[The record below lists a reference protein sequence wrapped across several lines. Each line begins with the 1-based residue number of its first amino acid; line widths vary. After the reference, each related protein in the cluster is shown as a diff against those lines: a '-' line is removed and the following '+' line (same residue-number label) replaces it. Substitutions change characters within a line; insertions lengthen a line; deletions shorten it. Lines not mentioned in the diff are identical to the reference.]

1 MEAGAR
7 FAHCHGQIINIFH
20 YGGVYLQDLL
30 IRGGNSLKGQVRISG
45 SKNAILPIM
54 AGCLLSDGE
63 IILNGVPDLEDI
75 KVMSEVLEILGAV
88 IKRQDDVL
96 VINCSSV
103 DACEVPEYIS
113 RKMRASNLV
122 MGALLSRFGRARVAY
137 PGGCAIGSRPMDLH
151 LKGFTNLGYEVADEY
166 GYMSGLKKNAAGKE
180 IMLDFPSVGATE
192 NIIMASALIPGTTII
207 RNAARE
213 PEIIDLQN
221 FLNRM
226 GAKIRGA
233 GLDCI
238 RVEGVTRLGGVEHTV
253 IPDRIEA
260 GTFMAAAAITRGD
273 VYLENVIHEH
283 IQPTIAKLREM
294 GAEIILN
301 GNGIRII
308 GNKKIRATDVK
319 TMPYPGFPTDMQ
331 PQFMALL
338 SVARGTSV
346 IVETIFE
353 NRFMHVP
360 ELRRMGAEIKI
371 EGRVAIIKG
380 KSHLEGAVVEVTDL
394 RAGAA
399 LILAGLYA
407 EGETRLGH
415 LEHVERGYENIHLK
429 LKNLGADLCCHP

>member
-1 MEAGAR
+1 M
-7 FAHCHGQIINIFH
+7 QN
-20 YGGVYLQDLL
+20 LL

-54 AGCLLSDGE
+54 AASILSHGE
-63 IILNGVPDLEDI
+63 IILNAVPDLEDI
-75 KVMSEVLEILGAV
+75 KVMSEVLEILGAT
-88 IKRQDDVL
+88 IQRRKDVL
-96 VINCSSV
+96 IINCANIDSF
-103 DACEVPEYIS
+103 EVPEHIS

-122 MGALLSRFGRARVAY
+122 MGALLSRFGRAKVAY

-151 LKGFTNLGYEVADEY
+151 LKGFNSLGYEITDEY
-166 GYMSGLKKNAAGKE
+166 GYMSGINRNAAGKE

-192 NIIMASALIPGTTII
+192 NIIMAAALIPGTTII

-260 GTFMAAAAITRGD
+260 GTFMTAAAITRGD
-273 VYLENVIHEH
+273 IYLDNVIHEH
-283 IQPTIAKLREM
+283 IQPTIAKLRET
-294 GAEIILN
+294 GAEIMLN
-301 GNGIRII
+301 SSGIRII
-308 GNKKIRATDVK
+308 GSKKIRSTDIK

-338 SVARGTSV
+338 SVAKGTS
-346 IVETIFE
+346 IMVETIFE

-360 ELRRMGAEIKI
+360 ELRRMGADIKI

-380 KSHLEGAVVEVTDL
+380 KNHLEGAAVEATDL

-407 EGETRLGH
+407 EGETRLSH
-415 LEHVERGYENIHLK
+415 LEHIERGYDNIHLK
-429 LKNLGADLCCHP
+429 LQSLGADIQTKLD

>member
-1 MEAGAR
+1 MAA
-7 FAHCHGQIINIFH
+7 
-20 YGGVYLQDLL
+20 
-30 IRGGNSLKGQVRISG
+30 S
-45 SKNAILPIM
+45 IL
-54 AGCLLSDGE
+54 SHGE

-75 KVMSEVLEILGAV
+75 KVMSEVLEILGAT
-88 IKRQDDVL
+88 IQRRKDVL
-96 VINCSSV
+96 IINCANIDSF
-103 DACEVPEYIS
+103 EVPEHIS

-122 MGALLSRFGRARVAY
+122 MGALLSRFGRAKVAY

-151 LKGFTNLGYEVADEY
+151 LKGFNSLGYEITDEY
-166 GYMSGLKKNAAGKE
+166 GYMSGINRNAAGKE

-192 NIIMASALIPGTTII
+192 NIIMAAALIPGTTII

-260 GTFMAAAAITRGD
+260 GTFMTAAAITRGD
-273 VYLENVIHEH
+273 IYLDNVIHEH
-283 IQPTIAKLREM
+283 IQPTIAKLRET
-294 GAEIILN
+294 GAEIMLN
-301 GNGIRII
+301 SSGIRII
-308 GNKKIRATDVK
+308 GSKKIRSTDIK

-338 SVARGTSV
+338 SVAKGTS
-346 IVETIFE
+346 IMVETIFE

-360 ELRRMGAEIKI
+360 ELRRMGADIKI

-380 KSHLEGAVVEVTDL
+380 KNHLEGAAVEATDL

-407 EGETRLGH
+407 EGETRLSH
-415 LEHVERGYENIHLK
+415 LEHIERGYDNIHLK
-429 LKNLGADLCCHP
+429 LQSLGADIQTKLD

>member
-1 MEAGAR
+1 M
-7 FAHCHGQIINIFH
+7 QN
-20 YGGVYLQDLL
+20 LL

-54 AGCLLSDGE
+54 AASILSHGE

-75 KVMSEVLEILGAV
+75 KVMSEVLEILGAT
-88 IKRQDDVL
+88 IQRRKDVL
-96 VINCSSV
+96 IINCANIDSF
-103 DACEVPEYIS
+103 EVPEHIS

-122 MGALLSRFGRARVAY
+122 MGALLSRFGRAKVAY

-151 LKGFTNLGYEVADEY
+151 LKGFNSLGYEITDEY
-166 GYMSGLKKNAAGKE
+166 GYMSGINRNAAGKE

-192 NIIMASALIPGTTII
+192 NIIMAAALIPGTTII

-260 GTFMAAAAITRGD
+260 GTFMTAAAITRGD
-273 VYLENVIHEH
+273 IYLDNVIDEH
-283 IQPTIAKLREM
+283 IQPTIAKLRET
-294 GAEIILN
+294 GAEIMLN
-301 GNGIRII
+301 SSGIRII
-308 GNKKIRATDVK
+308 GSKKIRSTDIK

-338 SVARGTSV
+338 SVAKGTS
-346 IVETIFE
+346 IMVETIFE

-360 ELRRMGAEIKI
+360 ELRRMGADIKI

-380 KSHLEGAVVEVTDL
+380 KNHLEGAAVEATDL

-407 EGETRLGH
+407 EGETRLSH
-415 LEHVERGYENIHLK
+415 LEHIERGYDNIHLK
-429 LKNLGADLCCHP
+429 LQSLGADIQTKLD